1 MLKKNKW
8 PKKTVK
14 HVAPINVLK
23 GYTVN
28 KTFEYV
34 TE

>member
-1 MLKKNKW
+1 MLKKKQTT
-8 PKKTVK
+8 KKTVK

-28 KTFEYV
+28 KTFGYV